1 MMSLHRLLKLS
12 PGLGAEITAYKT
24 AKCVS
29 CGTYSL
35 VGQTSTIETYSG
47 RDGDSAKAKTEA
59 GGWRAGA
66 GGVQSTRS
74 EEGAPG
80 ALLKEEDWAA
90 PCRERSSRCKGESL
104 PGLLRT
110 RRGPARLEQSGQ
122 VGMG

>member
-12 PGLGAEITAYKT
+12 PGLGAEITANKT

-80 ALLKEEDWAA
+80 ALQHRPGGVRLWERVTWASYFTCVDGSHA
-90 PCRERSSRCKGESL
+90 E
-104 PGLLRT
+104 LL
-110 RRGPARLEQSGQ
+110 
-122 VGMG
+122 

>member
-12 PGLGAEITAYKT
+12 PGLGAEITANKT

-47 RDGDSAKAKTEA
+47 RDGNSAKAKTEA

-80 ALLKEEDWAA
+80 ALLKEEAWAA
-90 PCRERSSRCKGESL
+90 RCRERSSRC
-104 PGLLRT
+104 
-110 RRGPARLEQSGQ
+110 
-122 VGMG
+122 